1 MLFLIKLLLAHF
13 IGDFFLQPNKWV
25 KDKEE
30 KKIKSIYI
38 YLHVLIHFV
47 LLLLFTWNA
56 VAADL
61 FKYLPLITVIAGSHF
76 FIDLIKLY
84 AQQDTNKRRWFF
96 IDQALHLIILFV
108 VAQYAGF
115 IFLTLDV
122 FNNKFFLLLLLAFML
137 ILKPASVLIK
147 MIVAKWQ
154 PPRLVVGLT
163 DPQLIKEQESL
174 QNAGEWIGM
183 LERTLVL
190 LFIVIGHW
198 EAVGFLLAAKS
209 VFRFG
214 DIKAA
219 REMKLTEYVLIG
231 TLLSFG
237 LAIIIGVIVMQ
248 MLRMF

>member
-13 IGDFFLQPNKWV
+13 IGDFFLQPNIWV

-30 KKIKSIYI
+30 RKIKSIYL

-47 LLLLFTWNA
+47 LLWLFTCNGII
-56 VAADL
+56 ADV
-61 FKYLPLITVIAGSHF
+61 FIYLPLMAIIASSHF
-76 FIDLIKLY
+76 IIDLIKLY
-84 AQQDTNKRRWFF
+84 AQKPKTKRRWFF
-96 IDQALHLIILFV
+96 IDQVLHIVILFAT
-108 VAQYAGF
+108 AQYAGF
-115 IFLTLDV
+115 IYLSLNL
-122 FNNKFFLLLLLAFML
+122 FNNQYFLILLLAFML
-137 ILKPASVLIK
+137 ILKPVSVLIK
-147 MIVAKWQ
+147 MLIAKWQ
-154 PPRLVVGLT
+154 PPTLGPSIT

-183 LERTLVL
+183 LERSLVL
-190 LFIVIGHW
+190 LFIIIGHW

-237 LAIIIGVIVMQ
+237 IAILVGVLVMQ
-248 MLRMF
+248 VMR